1 MGYAVGMGLA
11 TLLVWLLDA
20 LLKAGLDTVLEGND
34 NSLWFW
40 AIGSVAM
47 IGAAVSTMQ
56 WRVLR
61 VFRRHAGPR
70 LLTIVLAIPVS
81 GTLAAICGVV
91 IGLALAILSQGI
103 VFESMLISVIVYSV
117 LGVAFGV
124 VYGMVSGFVVLSGV
138 RMFRP

>member
-1 MGYAVGMGLA
+1 MP
-11 TLLVWLLDA
+11 A
-20 LLKAGLDTVLEGND
+20 L
-34 NSLWFW
+34 
-40 AIGSVAM
+40 
-47 IGAAVSTMQ
+47 
-56 WRVLR
+56 
-61 VFRRHAGPR
+61 R